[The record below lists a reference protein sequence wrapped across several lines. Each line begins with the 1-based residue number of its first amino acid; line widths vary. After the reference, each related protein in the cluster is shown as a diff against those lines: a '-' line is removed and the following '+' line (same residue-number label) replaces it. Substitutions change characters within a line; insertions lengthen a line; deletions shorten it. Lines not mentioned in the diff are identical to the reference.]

1 MRDVRR
7 SALLPYA
14 APQVYGLVADVERY
28 PEFLPWCTEA
38 RILRGDDR
46 EVTVTLGLSSG
57 IARASF
63 TTRNRLEPHR
73 AVTMSL
79 VDGPFD
85 HLEGRWDFTPIAD
98 AGTRADLHVQFSTHG
113 ADRRAGTR
121 SRVRG
126 HLHPSRRRICAPCT
140 SRCSVGAERIAIEV
154 ACAEAGRQ
162 TVLALEVPAGC
173 TAGEALELSGIF
185 ARHPAIDAAACGV
198 GIFGREVAR
207 EPRAAGGRPRRSVA
221 PARRRSARTPAAAGA
236 RRALDERRLSRR
248 RMNPAA
254 AAGSAPRRA

>member
-14 APQVYGLVADVERY
+14 ASQVYGLVADVERY

-85 HLEGRWDFTPIAD
+85 HLEGRWDFMPIAD

-113 ADRRAGTR
+113 
-121 SRVRG
+121 
-126 HLHPSRRRICAPCT
+126 LI
-140 SRCSVGAERIAIEV
+140 GA
-154 ACAEAGRQ
+154 
-162 TVLALEVPAGC
+162 LALGPAFESIC
-173 TAGEALELSGIF
+173 THLV
-185 ARHPAIDAAACGV
+185 DA
-198 GIFGREVAR
+198 F
-207 EPRAAGGRPRRSVA
+207 
-221 PARRRSARTPAAAGA
+221 A
-236 RRALDERRLSRR
+236 RRAREVF
-248 RMNPAA
+248 
-254 AAGSAPRRA
+254 GGC

>member
-38 RILRGDDR
+38 RILSGDDR
-46 EVTVTLGLSSG
+46 EVTVTLGLASG

-113 ADRRAGTR
+113 LDRRAGAR
-121 SRVRG
+121 PRVRG
-126 HLHPSRRRICAPCT
+126 HLHPSRRCIRAPCT
-140 SRCSVGAERIAIEV
+140 AGVRWALSASRSRWPARKRVARQSWRSRC
-154 ACAEAGRQ
+154 
-162 TVLALEVPAGC
+162 PAGC
-173 TAGEALELSGIF
+173 TAGEALERSGIL
-185 ARHPAIDAAACGV
+185 ALHPAIDAAACGV
-198 GIFGREVAR
+198 GIFGRGSAA
-207 EPRAAGGRPRRSVA
+207 RAACCRRATASRCCARSPRIRASAGGGWR
-221 PARRRSARTPAAAGA
+221 ARGA
-236 RRALDERRLSRR
+236 R
-248 RMNPAA
+248 
-254 AAGSAPRRA
+254 